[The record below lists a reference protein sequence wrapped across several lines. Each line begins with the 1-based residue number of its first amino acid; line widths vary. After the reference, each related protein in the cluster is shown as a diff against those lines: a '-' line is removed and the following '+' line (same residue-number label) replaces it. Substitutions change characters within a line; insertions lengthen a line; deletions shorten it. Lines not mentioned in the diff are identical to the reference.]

1 MPSGKF
7 LKKSFGLKSLF
18 FFCVWDYPLGDPES
32 YFFENFP
39 SLKNVDLAER
49 LIKAGAKIDAFGGP
63 SLSTPLHLAASYE
76 DTDMVKMLLEY
87 GADPLKK
94 DGDGNLLI

>member
-1 MPSGKF
+1 M
-7 LKKSFGLKSLF
+7 
-18 FFCVWDYPLGDPES
+18 
-32 YFFENFP
+32 
-39 SLKNVDLAER
+39 AER

-87 GADPLKK
+87 GADPFKK
-94 DGDGNLLI
+94 DGDGNLLIWEMKSCLTATKVFE